1 MAGRIELKYWVD
13 WRQRELILRRWRR
26 YLEFAPY
33 TNENGIY
40 PIMSLYYDSPSL
52 AFYDEK
58 LEGEKLRSKVRLR
71 GYGYRWQELSPLF
84 LEIKR
89 KVSDR
94 VIKYRRKYDRFD
106 PSLFDPQSWNLRQP
120 TGAEPGGSAVD
131 VEAGDVAQLELLLQR
146 YRLRPAVQILY
157 QREAYESPFFPSLR
171 IAFDSQLVA
180 LHPRQAVDR
189 KVLESRSHRLTRD
202 TEYVFEIKSDGG
214 LPRWVMDGIQA
225 GQVTQRAIS
234 KYCMGIEKLDLQHR
248 EIGVYA

>member
-13 WRQRELILRRWRR
+13 WRQRELLLERWRP
-26 YLEFAPY
+26 YLVFAPY
-33 TNENGIY
+33 TNEYGIY

-89 KVSDR
+89 KVADR

-106 PSLFDPQSWNLRQP
+106 PGLFRPETWNLADGEVDGIVGV
-120 TGAEPGGSAVD
+120 GARD
-131 VEAGDVAQLELLLQR
+131 RDIAQLELLVQK

-157 QREAYESPFFPSLR
+157 QREGYESPFFPSLR

-180 LHPRQAVDR
+180 LHPEQEATPSVF
-189 KVLESRSHRLTRD
+189 ESASHRLQKD

-214 LPRWVMDGIQA
+214 LPRWVMDGIKA
-225 GQVTQRAIS
+225 AQVTQRAIS
-234 KYCMGIEKLDLQHR
+234 KYCMGIEKLDMQHR

>member
-13 WRQRELILRRWRR
+13 WRQRELILQRWRP

-33 TNENGIY
+33 TNEHGIY

-94 VIKYRRKYDRFD
+94 VIKYRRKYDTFHPD
-106 PSLFDPQSWNLRQP
+106 LFVPSTWDLAGG
-120 TGAEPGGSAVD
+120 GAE
-131 VEAGDVAQLELLLQR
+131 AGVRAADVAQLELLVQR

-157 QREAYESPFFPSLR
+157 QREGYESPFFPSLR

-180 LHPRQAVDR
+180 LHPEQKVDAS
-189 KVLESRSHRLTRD
+189 VFESRDHRLQRD

-214 LPRWVMDGIQA
+214 LPRWVMDGIKA
-225 GQVTQRAIS
+225 AQVTQRAIS
-234 KYCMGIEKLDLQHR
+234 KYCMGIEKLDMHHR